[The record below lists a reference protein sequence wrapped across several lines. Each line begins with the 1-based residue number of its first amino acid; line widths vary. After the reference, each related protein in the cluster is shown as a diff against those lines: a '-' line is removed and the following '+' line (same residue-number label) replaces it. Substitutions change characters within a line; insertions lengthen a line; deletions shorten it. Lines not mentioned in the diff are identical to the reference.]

1 MSKLTALARRFRPT
15 YNIYNLFHPQKLQH
29 VKEAYRRL
37 GLKKAYYSTIRRSD
51 FAHLP
56 EEKPWL
62 DKLDSQKELQKQTF
76 FKTLKPAHQQSLQ
89 GWSKNGYAILE
100 GFFSEKEIEAINLA
114 VEDKVAS
121 KDANWKWYNKIF
133 NAYKESK
140 TLNGVVRHLQLTKIL
155 SMLLGKSVFPF
166 QSLNF
171 IQGSEQATHSDS
183 IHMTTFPLGYM
194 TAVWIA
200 LEDVK
205 EGSGLLHY
213 YPGSHHLP
221 YVLYDDF
228 LHGGN
233 DLFLGAA
240 PYKAYEE
247 KIAQVVD
254 SHDFEK
260 KNFLPKKGDLLIWH
274 ANLLHGGDPITLPNA
289 TRKSMVVHYFTEEV
303 VCYHSINQRPALI
316 D

>member
-1 MSKLTALARRFRPT
+1 MSKLTTLARRFRPT

-29 VKEAYRRL
+29 IQRAYQRL
-37 GLKKAYYSTIRRSD
+37 GLKKAYYSTVRRSD

-62 DKLDSQKELQKQTF
+62 DKLDSEQELPKQAFFKELE
-76 FKTLKPAHQQSLQ
+76 PIHQQNLK

-100 GFFSEKEIEAINLA
+100 GFFSETEIAAINAA
-114 VEDKVAS
+114 VEEKIAN

-133 NAYKESK
+133 NAYKESE
-140 TLNGVVRHLQLTKIL
+140 TLNNVVRHPRLTKIL
-155 SMLLGKSVFPF
+155 SMLLGKQVFPF

-213 YPGSHHLP
+213 YPGSHQLP
-221 YVLYDDF
+221 YILYDNF
-228 LHGGN
+228 SHGGSK
-233 DLFLGAA
+233 LFLGKA
-240 PYKAYEE
+240 PYKAYEA
-247 KIAQVVD
+247 KVVQVLD
-254 SHDFEK
+254 NASFEK
-260 KNFLPKKGDLLIWH
+260 KEFLPKKGDLLIWH
-274 ANLLHGGDPITLPNA
+274 ANLLHGGNPITLPNA
-289 TRKSMVVHYFTEEV
+289 TRKSMVIHYFSKEV